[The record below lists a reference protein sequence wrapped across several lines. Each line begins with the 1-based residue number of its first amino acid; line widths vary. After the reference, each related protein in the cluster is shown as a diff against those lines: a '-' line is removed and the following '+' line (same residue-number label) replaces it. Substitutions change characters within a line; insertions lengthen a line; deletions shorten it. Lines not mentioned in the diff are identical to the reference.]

1 MEIEEPVTC
10 RDCASFDIHTALPGM
25 PGTTLRGEHVVQ
37 MYQPSQKRLLVPFGV
52 MAAFHREQLPLDG
65 VMGLIQQRAGHG
77 HLRVCEHRIPACLL
91 VLKPASHALAVG
103 RPRRGG
109 PVVGEVASP
118 LSQCQHPQALALA
131 CPVQQ
136 GMEL

>member
-1 MEIEEPVTC
+1 LEIEQPVAC
-10 RDCASFDIHTALPGM
+10 WDYSSFDFHSALPGM
-25 PGTTLRGEHVVQ
+25 QGATLVGHQVVQ
-37 MYQPSQKRLLVPFGV
+37 MCQPSQKCLLAPLGMMEPFHHKEFPV
-52 MAAFHREQLPLDG
+52 DG

-109 PVVGEVASP
+109 HVVGEVA
-118 LSQCQHPQALALA
+118 
-131 CPVQQ
+131 
-136 GMEL
+136 